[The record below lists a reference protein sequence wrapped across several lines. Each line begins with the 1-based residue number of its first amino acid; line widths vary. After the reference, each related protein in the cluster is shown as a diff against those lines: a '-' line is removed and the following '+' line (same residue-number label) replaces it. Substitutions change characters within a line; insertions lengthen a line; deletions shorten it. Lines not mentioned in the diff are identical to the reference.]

1 MTPVNRAGHPF
12 LPDLPPHSIMG
23 VKPAPDK
30 ENALPAKAPR
40 DKTSKARTVRLPR
53 PHATAARPKMAPV
66 GAQLTQLTAVLD
78 MLPVYLVLLSP
89 DYHVPFANRFFRER
103 FGEAKGRR
111 CFEYLFKRSEP
122 CEVCETYKALKEM
135 RPLEWN
141 WTGPD
146 GRNYHI
152 FDYPIEDADGS
163 TLIMEVGIDITE
175 HMQAREE
182 LRQAR
187 DGLEQRVAERTHAL
201 AEAEAT
207 ARKMADEWKT
217 TFDSIA
223 DMVSIQDKDFR
234 LLRVNKAFEDAVGI
248 DAADLLGRTCHE
260 VVHGAACPID
270 NCPYRQTLAD
280 GRSCTK
286 EIFEP
291 RLGVHL
297 EVSTSPI
304 LDENGQVVAS
314 VHIAKDI
321 TDRQRMEEQ
330 LRQHATEL
338 EATNRELE
346 TFAYSVS
353 HDLQAPLRS
362 LDGFSEALLEDYND
376 ALDAT
381 AKNYL
386 QRIRGSSQTMG
397 QLIDSLLRLS
407 RVTRSELHRET
418 VNLSEIAADIA
429 AHLKSTQ
436 PDRPVDFVITPELI
450 GAGDHHLLRQVF
462 ENLLG
467 NAWKFTAGRN
477 PAQIEFG
484 TVDRDGRTVYFVRD
498 NGVGFNMTY
507 VNKLFQPFQRLHSS
521 TEFPGTGIGLATV
534 QRIIR
539 RHGGEVWAEGE
550 VDKGA
555 TFYFTLR

>member
-1 MTPVNRAGHPF
+1 
-12 LPDLPPHSIMG
+12 
-23 VKPAPDK
+23 
-30 ENALPAKAPR
+30 
-40 DKTSKARTVRLPR
+40 
-53 PHATAARPKMAPV
+53 
-66 GAQLTQLTAVLD
+66 

-103 FGEAKGRR
+103 FGEASGQR
-111 CFEYLFKRSEP
+111 CFEYLFHRTEP
-122 CEVCETYKALKEM
+122 CEVCETYKVLKEM
-135 RPLEWN
+135 KPIEWR

-152 FDYPIEDADGS
+152 FDYPFQDAGGG

-175 HMQAREE
+175 HEQGQQE

-187 DGLEQRVAERTHAL
+187 ALLEQRVAERTRAL
-201 AEAEAT
+201 SEAEAS
-207 ARKMADEWKT
+207 ARKAADEWKT

-234 LLRVNKAFEDAVGI
+234 LVRVNKAYEDAVGVK
-248 DAADLLGRTCHE
+248 AVDLAGRACYE
-260 VVHGAACPID
+260 VVHGATCPVED
-270 NCPYRQTLAD
+270 CPHQQTLAS
-280 GRSCTK
+280 GRSHTG
-286 EIFEP
+286 EIYEP

-304 LDENGQVVAS
+304 VDEKGRVIAS
-314 VHIAKDI
+314 VHIAKNI
-321 TDRQRMEEQ
+321 TERKRMEEQ
-330 LRQHATEL
+330 LQLRAAEL
-338 EATNRELE
+338 EAANRELE
-346 TFAYSVS
+346 AFAYSVS

-362 LDGFSEALLEDYND
+362 LDGFSEALLEDYTE

-381 AKNYL
+381 AKDYL
-386 QRIRGSSQTMG
+386 NRIRGSSQAMG

-407 RVTRSELHRET
+407 RVTRSELHREA
-418 VNLSEIAADIA
+418 VDLSEIAAEVA
-429 AHLKSTQ
+429 ARLKSSQ
-436 PDRPVDFVITPELI
+436 PERAADFNTAPGLT
-450 GAGDHHLLRQVF
+450 GAGDRQLLRQVF

-467 NAWKFTAGRN
+467 NAWKFTAGRH
-477 PAQIEFG
+477 PAKIEVG
-484 TVDRDGRTVYFVRD
+484 SVYREGRTAYFVRD
-498 NGVGFNMTY
+498 NGVGFDMAY
-507 VNKLFQPFQRLHSS
+507 AEKLFQPFQRLHSS

-555 TFYFTLR
+555 TVYFTLR